1 MQVVLPSGL
10 FHRMPQKPLVLSLL
24 IPISIFLL
32 ACSYARSHFY
42 RDPTSKFFD
51 PARSYQP
58 LYSSTRRH
66 EAEIFVNASA
76 TKPFLRSSRNP
87 PLLCIGMLTIA
98 RPSGDIYFSTS
109 IGSLLAGL
117 TQFELDAIYLVPFI
131 GHTNASKHP
140 SYTEPWLHN
149 VADRILT
156 YNTSIFTSEE
166 QYIHIQELERERE
179 RTGIPDRE
187 KHMYDYVQ
195 MLKQCDSV
203 EAKYVAIIEDD
214 VLALD
219 GWFHRTRK
227 GLEEVE
233 RRTMENGKNGFF
245 YLRIFYTEGLLG
257 WNRDEW
263 PTYMRWVLL
272 VILVVILFNAVGF
285 RVFRRRNFTQNHGR
299 VLLLGSFLAV
309 CLMMTF
315 FFMAGRVSM
324 LPLPTGVHE
333 MSKYGCCA
341 QAIVYPRTKVTMLAS
356 WYEQKRIGFVD
367 TLAEELADEK
377 PEIAGVRWALT
388 PSVAQHIGG
397 RSSKGDA
404 QWDGKVKYIDGKTTG
419 ETLFNFAFELNDP
432 AHLREEHVFEASS
445 WERHSRSS
453 EGLDP
458 NH

>member
-1 MQVVLPSGL
+1 MQGVLPSGL
-10 FHRMPQKPLVLSLL
+10 FQRKGQKPFLLALL

-42 RDPTSKFFD
+42 RDPTSQFFD
-51 PARSYQP
+51 PARAYQQ
-58 LYSSTRRH
+58 LYSSARRQ
-66 EAEIFVNASA
+66 EAEIFVNTSS
-76 TKPFLRSSRNP
+76 TKPFLRKSPYP

-98 RPSGDIYFSTS
+98 RPSGDVYFSAS

-117 TQFELDAIYLVPFI
+117 TQFERDAIYLVPFI

-149 VADRILT
+149 IADRVLT
-156 YNTSIFTSEE
+156 YNTSKFTSEE

-179 RTGIPDRE
+179 RTGVPDRE

-195 MLKQCDSV
+195 LLKQCDSV

-214 VLALD
+214 ALALD

-227 GLEEVE
+227 GLEEIE
-233 RRTMENGKNGFF
+233 RRTQGKGEKGFF

-263 PTYMRWVLL
+263 PKYMSWVLL
-272 VILVVILFNAVGF
+272 VILISLLINAIGF
-285 RVFRRRNFTQNHGR
+285 RLLRRRAYTQKHGQ
-299 VLLLGSFLAV
+299 VLLLASLLVVGFS
-309 CLMMTF
+309 TIF
-315 FFMAGRVSM
+315 FFLAGRVSM
-324 LPLPTGVHE
+324 MPLPMGVHE

-341 QAIVYPRTKVTMLAS
+341 QAIVYPRNKVAMLAS

-367 TLAEELADEK
+367 TLAEEFADKK
-377 PEIAGVRWALT
+377 PDVAGVRWALT

-432 AHLREEHVFEASS
+432 AQLRNEHIFEASS
-445 WERHSRSS
+445 WERHSKSS
-453 EGLDP
+453 R
-458 NH
+458 NKT